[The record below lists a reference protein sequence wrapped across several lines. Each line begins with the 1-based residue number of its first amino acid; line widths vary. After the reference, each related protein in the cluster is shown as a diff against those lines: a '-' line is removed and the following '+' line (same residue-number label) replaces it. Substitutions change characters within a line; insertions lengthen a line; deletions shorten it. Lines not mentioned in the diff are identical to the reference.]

1 MLSRIIQHI
10 PIDGAIDGAVAFVF
24 FHALVL
30 VAIAV
35 DLCSGYRKAKRL
47 GEDRTSKA
55 LRRTVS
61 KINSYYS
68 CLLLMSMIDVTLFII
83 DIWDRVGIPELP
95 YFAGVGTALII
106 GIELKSVIENRSIND
121 PKIPDDEEVIMSDKI
136 KEGSEAL
143 DEIIKW
149 AAAKKA
155 KLEEL
160 KGKEGGDYGK
170 S

>member
-1 MLSRIIQHI
+1 MLSRIIQSI
-10 PIDGAIDGAVAFVF
+10 PLDGVVYSAIIFVF
-24 FHALVL
+24 LHGIVL

-35 DLCSGYRKAKRL
+35 DLVSGYRKAKRL

-55 LRRTVS
+55 LRRTVN

-83 DIWDRVGIPELP
+83 DIWERVGIPELP
-95 YFAGVGTALII
+95 YFASVGTIFII
-106 GIELKSVIENRSIND
+106 AIEIKSVVENRSFND
-121 PKIPDDEEVIMSDKI
+121 PKIPDEDEFILSDKI

-149 AAAKKA
+149 ATAKKA

-160 KGKEGGDYGK
+160 KGKEGGDYGQH
-170 S
+170 

>member
-1 MLSRIIQHI
+1 MLSRIIHSI
-10 PIDGAIDGAVAFVF
+10 PLDGVVYSAIIFVF
-24 FHALVL
+24 LHAIVL

-35 DLCSGYRKAKRL
+35 DLVSGYRKAKRL

-55 LRRTVS
+55 LRRTVN

-68 CLLLMSMIDVTLFII
+68 CLLLMSMIDVTLYII
-83 DIWDRVGIPELP
+83 DIWERVGIPELP
-95 YFAGVGTALII
+95 YFASVGTIFII
-106 GIELKSVIENRSIND
+106 AIEIKSVVENRSFND
-121 PKIPDDEEVIMSDKI
+121 PKIPDEDEFILSDKI

-149 AAAKKA
+149 AADKKA

-160 KGKEGGDYGK
+160 KGKEGDYGK

>member
-1 MLSRIIQHI
+1 MLSRIIQSI
-10 PIDGAIDGAVAFVF
+10 PLDGVVYSAIIFVIL
-24 FHALVL
+24 HAIVL

-35 DLCSGYRKAKRL
+35 DLVSGYRKAKRI
-47 GEDRTSKA
+47 GEERTSKA
-55 LRRTVS
+55 LRRTVN

-83 DIWDRVGIPELP
+83 DIWERVGIPELP
-95 YFAGVGTALII
+95 YFASVGTIFII
-106 GIELKSVIENRSIND
+106 AIEIKSVVENRSFND
-121 PKIPDDEEVIMSDKI
+121 PKIPDEDEFILSDKI

-149 AAAKKA
+149 ATAKKA

-160 KGKEGGDYGK
+160 KGKGGDYGQH
-170 S
+170 

>member
-1 MLSRIIQHI
+1 MLSRIIQSI
-10 PIDGAIDGAVAFVF
+10 PLDGVVYSSIIFVF
-24 FHALVL
+24 LHAIVL

-35 DLCSGYRKAKRL
+35 DLVSGYRKAKRL

-55 LRRTVS
+55 LRRTVN

-83 DIWDRVGIPELP
+83 DIWERVGIPELP
-95 YFAGVGTALII
+95 YFASVGTIFII
-106 GIELKSVIENRSIND
+106 AIEIKSVVENRSFND
-121 PKIPDDEEVIMSDKI
+121 PKIPDEDEFILSDKI

-149 AAAKKA
+149 ATAKKA

-160 KGKEGGDYGK
+160 KGKEGGDYGQH
-170 S
+170 